1 MEQLDRIDRGVRAVL
16 DLSQQIKQ
24 TLEQQCRF
32 CPHCPSVTREDE
44 PEMDNLLTAKE
55 VQDMFGIVHSTYYRW
70 IAKGW
75 LIPMIVGGK
84 HYYDAEEIQRLLKGR
99 KYRARGGMEG

>member
-16 DLSQQIKQ
+16 DLYQQIKQ